1 MDHRHCKQSFPPTS
15 NNNYIKSNEIFFT
28 SSWWFLVIYDAW
40 SGISLSINMMIW
52 SEIFSTD
59 CRNYFYLNSND
70 RGNQILWFGVWT
82 FTEFLCLTN
91 AFAFIVAS
99 LPRDFLLSSD
109 RPRHPLLMVGQSLS
123 VCDCW
128 RCPVKGFSDCCDCWF
143 LSSLHFTSDELE
155 SRVGNNSSPLETC
168 LVYQSWNSYKWWRIN
183 RIILF
188 V

>member
-1 MDHRHCKQSFPPTS
+1 MMPGLAS
-15 NNNYIKSNEIFFT
+15 
-28 SSWWFLVIYDAW
+28 V
-40 SGISLSINMMIW
+40 SINMMIW
-52 SEIFSTD
+52 SEMFSMD
-59 CRNYFYLNSND
+59 CRKYFCLKKSCRND

-128 RCPVKGFSDCCDCWF
+128 RCLVKGFSDCCDCWF
-143 LSSLHFTSDELE
+143 LSSFYFTSD
-155 SRVGNNSSPLETC
+155 G
-168 LVYQSWNSYKWWRIN
+168 LVYQSWNSYKWWRIHI
-183 RIILF
+183 IILF

>member
-1 MDHRHCKQSFPPTS
+1 M
-15 NNNYIKSNEIFFT
+15 
-28 SSWWFLVIYDAW
+28 
-40 SGISLSINMMIW
+40 
-52 SEIFSTD
+52 
-59 CRNYFYLNSND
+59 
-70 RGNQILWFGVWT
+70 WFGVWT

-109 RPRHPLLMVGQSLS
+109 RPRHLLLMVGQSLS

-155 SRVGNNSSPLETC
+155 SRVGKTTSVLPRRVLFIRAETAINDEGSIELYYLSYCLRILKIYLPLSVGFGQLNFIIN
-168 LVYQSWNSYKWWRIN
+168 LV
-183 RIILF
+183 L
-188 V
+188 